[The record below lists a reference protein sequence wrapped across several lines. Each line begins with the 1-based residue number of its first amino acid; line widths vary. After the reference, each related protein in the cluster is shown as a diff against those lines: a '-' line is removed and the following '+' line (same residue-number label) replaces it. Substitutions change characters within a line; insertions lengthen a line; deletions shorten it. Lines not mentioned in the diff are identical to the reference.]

1 MAYIFCIISSLFTVA
16 NDSFHLKIFTMLWKA
31 IMSKEIDQMAG
42 WVNKV
47 VAILSYIV
55 NKTDNLVGQ
64 IKQNWAYFMFLGF
77 SFHWIELLGLPKQT
91 LFLEKI
97 LI

>member
-1 MAYIFCIISSLFTVA
+1 
-16 NDSFHLKIFTMLWKA
+16 
-31 IMSKEIDQMAG
+31 MSKEIDQMAG

-47 VAILSYIV
+47 VAILSYKV

-64 IKQNWAYFMFLGF
+64 IKLNWTYFMFLGF